1 MHKGTQQLTCLGI
14 IQDGRLERP
23 PKQSHKRLRGDFGSR
38 LPLFSKV
45 GYWQCS
51 SNLISGWCPKRI
63 EARAVSI
70 ILFRNE
76 DHHTAL
82 STRSILE
89 LANNETKYF
98 DDNYLQSLVGAH
110 AVVRNLLPSSVH
122 FISRNPSC
130 YWKEVLRTIRLNSEA
145 KSTSH
150 LVPLKDILPS
160 CWVWWYD
167 CSSALLLHWGPFESG
182 PWNNIVSKTY
192 VSGYHS
198 EMLHNRPSL

>member
-1 MHKGTQQLTCLGI
+1 MVTSSQHWMTWIVKEKFNLYLHKMKFISLYFLYICCSQPIL
-14 IQDGRLERP
+14 
-23 PKQSHKRLRGDFGSR
+23 H
-38 LPLFSKV
+38 
-45 GYWQCS
+45 WQCS
-51 SNLISGWCPKRI
+51 SNLVSGWCPKRI

-82 STRSILE
+82 STWSILE

-98 DDNYLQSLVGAH
+98 GDNYLQSLMGTH
-110 AVVRNLLPSSVH
+110 AVVTNLLPSSVH

-150 LVPLKDILPS
+150 LVLLKDILPS

-167 CSSALLLHWGPFESG
+167 CSSALLLHRGPFESG